1 MATAINRSL
10 RLIRRNNFTIDVL
23 QFAKRSHRKAKRNI
37 TNQKS
42 ELVKT
47 YYFVDMMFRYGFV
60 DKALKRQKFSLQTVA
75 SPIWRNQ
82 FLKVKWKKDIF
93 LWKIFIQIFIDT
105 FQRSFQFDHYK
116 FHHYKVNPLR
126 IVLSIVIKYQLK
138 SHSESSQYL
147 KF

>member
-1 MATAINRSL
+1 MILIEKNWLSMATAINRSL

-60 DKALKRQKFSLQTVA
+60 DKALINNLINKALKRQKFSLQTVA
-75 SPIWRNQ
+75 SPI
-82 FLKVKWKKDIF
+82 
-93 LWKIFIQIFIDT
+93 
-105 FQRSFQFDHYK
+105 
-116 FHHYKVNPLR
+116 
-126 IVLSIVIKYQLK
+126 
-138 SHSESSQYL
+138 
-147 KF
+147 